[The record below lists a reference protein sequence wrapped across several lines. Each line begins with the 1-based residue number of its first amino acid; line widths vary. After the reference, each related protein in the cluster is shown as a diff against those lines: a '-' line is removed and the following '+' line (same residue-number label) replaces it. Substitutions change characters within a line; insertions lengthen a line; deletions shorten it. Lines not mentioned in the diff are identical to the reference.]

1 MRLILAVFSRRSLF
15 LSSLSYFVNFFPTS
29 LLLFF
34 YLLSFITS
42 HRSVN
47 IPGAKLVLPAMT
59 ELDREHLSV
68 AVELDADFVAASF
81 VRTAADVVTIRN
93 YLEEMRDAHRL
104 PDSFRIPRIIA
115 KIESAEA
122 LQHFDEI
129 LKVSD
134 GIMVARGDLAVEIPF
149 SVVTRAQKMIV
160 GKCNAA
166 GKPVVVATQMLESM
180 IDNPRP
186 VAPRCLT
193 SSTQSTMVLTVSCS
207 VASLLRESTPPRAC
221 ERSPGLPSR

>member
-1 MRLILAVFSRRSLF
+1 
-15 LSSLSYFVNFFPTS
+15 
-29 LLLFF
+29 
-34 YLLSFITS
+34 
-42 HRSVN
+42 
-47 IPGAKLVLPAMT
+47 MT

-186 VAPRCLT
+186 TRAEVSDVVNAIYDGADCVMLSGESAKGKYPTESVRTLARIAKQVREIVLLSRIQLT
-193 SSTQSTMVLTVSCS
+193 NCALRT
-207 VASLLRESTPPRAC
+207 SLAEFDDFCVFVYPPK
-221 ERSPGLPSR
+221 P